1 MLYMFDVDLLIILW
15 TPSLLRLNPWFLP
28 SASTNSTVLLQTTIE
43 DLTKLYLC
51 FWFDTLFFGQVQWAM
66 ISVAD
71 QVKMFAV
78 CLIYFFKSGFAYFLQ
93 LKELFSI
100 LTAMKSGVCMFQG
113 FGCCG
118 SSRRRDNYSCKI
130 VISFSRQAMGCCIK
144 NEFCGKSFACY
155 RQTYA
160 LISSRLFRDFQDVH
174 TSII

>member
-1 MLYMFDVDLLIILW
+1 
-15 TPSLLRLNPWFLP
+15 
-28 SASTNSTVLLQTTIE
+28 
-43 DLTKLYLC
+43 
-51 FWFDTLFFGQVQWAM
+51 
-66 ISVAD
+66 
-71 QVKMFAV
+71 MFAV
-78 CLIYFFKSGFAYFLQ
+78 CLIYFFKSGFAYFLQVCLFFSMFSTSNVVLIFTNLLMMLIQ

-144 NEFCGKSFACY
+144 NEFCGKSWVLYTGMISTFFFGAFYRCFIAFVSLVYCYMSRFACY